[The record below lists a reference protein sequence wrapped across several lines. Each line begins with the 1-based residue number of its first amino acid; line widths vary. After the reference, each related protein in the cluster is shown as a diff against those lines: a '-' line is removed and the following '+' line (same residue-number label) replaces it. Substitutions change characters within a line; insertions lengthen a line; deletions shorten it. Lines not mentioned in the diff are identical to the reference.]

1 MFISARMKKVEI
13 LTLVSDEP
21 KVTEAVGR
29 MGVLHLTRA
38 PAEGGALPL
47 DSPESHESAAR
58 LETVLTRANELC
70 EAVCVE
76 AGEPPDTTSYATVQ
90 EAEHDLDGIEAE
102 VREILDERNA
112 LGVSRVQIEKL
123 LRDTSIIRDID
134 APVEQLEEMSFLHFA
149 IGGMGGEAAAATQ
162 QELGDRAVVLPY
174 RSPYG
179 EKKVVAISSKKGR
192 WALES
197 ALEKHG
203 FKRDQ
208 LPDDETGVPA
218 RITELAEQ
226 RLETLLARTQ
236 ELNDAVRA
244 AAGEHGAQILA
255 IRRRVRTELRMVE
268 ARANFAHTW
277 ATMLITGWIP
287 ADKVDALC
295 ETVLDITQQRAV
307 IEVRDPQAGDDAPP
321 TLMKNPSIFRPF
333 EMLVSAYSTPHYGE
347 IEPTPFIAV
356 LFVLMFGVMFGDVGH
371 SGLLLIAG
379 ILLWARGRR
388 TLRDAGVI
396 LTFCAIS
403 GMIFGAIY
411 GSYFG
416 IEEVGGKH
424 LGLLPPLA
432 NVERLLAL
440 TILFGIG
447 VISVGIIL
455 NIVNRFR
462 RREYAEGSFDK
473 FGIVGGIFYWGSVTI
488 AIRGIT
494 TGGGVGWLAITLL
507 VIAPLALMVLYKP
520 LIALK
525 RRRAGHGGEGMFMV
539 CIESV
544 IEAFEAVLLYM
555 ANTLSFARIAAF
567 ALAHAGLSLA
577 IFETMSTVR
586 TFPGGPIWSV
596 CVFILGTAVILLLEG
611 LIVGIQS
618 MRLQYYEF
626 FNKFFRGEGREYR
639 PFSLRSE

>member
-21 KVTEAVGR
+21 QVTEAVGR

-58 LETVLTRANELC
+58 LETVLTRASELC

-76 AGEPPDTTSYATVQ
+76 AGEPPETTSYATVQ

-112 LGVSRVQIEKL
+112 LGVSRIQIEKL

-226 RLETLLARTQ
+226 RLEALLARTQ
-236 ELNDAVRA
+236 ELNDAVRT
-244 AAGEHGAQILA
+244 AAGEHGTKILA
-255 IRRRVRTELRMVE
+255 IRRRIRTELRMVE

-371 SGLLLIAG
+371 SALLLLAG
-379 ILLWARGRR
+379 VLMWLKGRNKI
-388 TLRDAGVI
+388 RDAGVI
-396 LTFCAIS
+396 MTFCAVS
-403 GMIFGAIY
+403 GMIFGAIF

-416 IEEVGGKH
+416 IETVGSQH
-424 LGLLPPLA
+424 LGLPPLA
-432 NVERLLAL
+432 NAERLLAL
-440 TILFGIG
+440 TVVFGVG
-447 VISVGIIL
+447 VISLGIVL
-455 NIVNRFR
+455 NIINRFR

-488 AIRGIT
+488 AIRGIV
-494 TGGGVGWLAITLL
+494 TGGDVGWLPVALL
-507 VIAPLALMVLYKP
+507 VIAPLVLMVVYKP
-520 LIALK
+520 LIEL
-525 RRRAGHGGEGMFMV
+525 RRRRPGGNGMVFV
-539 CIESV
+539 CVESV

-577 IFETMSTVR
+577 IFEVMAAVR
-586 TFPGGPIWSV
+586 AFPGGPIWAV
-596 CVFILGTAVILLLEG
+596 CVFVIGTAVVLLLEG

-626 FNKFFRGEGREYR
+626 FSKFFRGEGRRYD
-639 PFSLRSE
+639 PFSLKSE